1 MKLKPKDLYIGMLV
15 VTTDADNGQ
24 VYTIG
29 HIFPNSTGVEIQWM
43 EGERQSIQGIDYSL
57 LMKPTLKQIEYSLWA
72 YGPLVSFDQIL
83 NF

>member
-1 MKLKPKDLYIGMLV
+1 MKIKPKDLYVGMLV
-15 VTTDADNGQ
+15 VTTTADNGQ

-29 HIFPNSTGVEIQWM
+29 HIFPNSTLVDIQWM
-43 EGERQSIQGIDYSL
+43 EGTKHCAQGIDYSL